1 MTRTVAVLLGA
12 GVVVLVIGIV
22 LFVRKGC
29 RESAPKSRVEIIAP
43 KGTQVF
49 ERLPN
54 KDERPLGEAPLTE
67 DIRID
72 ATIVLRYKEQEKVF
86 PPEKWKGI
94 KLTEDFGDS
103 GKTPTLPHVVT
114 VSVNATPWAEVFV
127 KFPGTDRFVKPPNK
141 KSNITPIRGDL
152 KVPVGTAIKLEYEDQ
167 EKTFGYEVWKTSKTV
182 SHDFRNQ

>member
-1 MTRTVAVLLGA
+1 MTKTVSVLLGA
-12 GVVVLVIGIV
+12 GFVALVIV
-22 LFVRKGC
+22 VALLVRNGC
-29 RESAPKSRVEIIAP
+29 REPASKSRVEIMAP

-49 ERLPN
+49 ARLPHE
-54 KDERPLGEAPLTE
+54 DEHPLGEAPLVV
-67 DIRID
+67 DIRVD
-72 ATIVLRYKEQEKVF
+72 ATIVLRYKEKEKVF